1 MEGND
6 WSSRNWD
13 QATPM
18 SASQSNITSSTPLGA
33 TLAPGGVTFRT
44 WAPNALEVYIASKQ
58 PSGTAPAAF
67 LKNSGDL
74 LVKDAEGCWGGFVP
88 GLNDG
93 DLYRFYVVG
102 TGSEG
107 FKRDPYAR
115 ELEFN
120 GYPDCNCIVRDPG
133 TYPWHDAAFR
143 APAFSDLI
151 IYQFHIGVFFAQDS
165 AGTDIR
171 RHRICKILD
180 VVDRIEYFADLGV
193 NAVMPL
199 PFQEYQGENSL
210 GYNGTDLFSPEMDYA
225 VPAAELAPYVMRVN
239 RLLAAKGFASLTAAQ
254 LTGQINQFKAF
265 IDLCHLYGIAVIADV
280 VYNHAGGGFDDQSI
294 KFFDRQPYTTDNNSL
309 YFTDKDH
316 AGGRVFA
323 YSRHEVRQFL
333 IDNGKSLLQEYHV
346 DGLRYDQVTV
356 IAESGGWHFAQDLS
370 NTLRYV
376 KPEAVQ
382 IAEYWDND
390 PGNRWKGIAAPPY
403 GMGFD
408 IGYSDALRDILRDLI
423 AQTTG
428 GRSARVNFDKLRDA
442 LYMTYQD
449 SARWT
454 VFQCIENHDLLDFNH
469 TGQDRQPRIAALAD
483 PSNARSWYARSRAK
497 VATGLLL
504 TAPGVPMI
512 FMGQEFLEDKYWTD
526 WPGRPELLIWWDGL
540 AGEDKHMSDQ
550 HRCTRDLMWLR
561 RKHPALR
568 GEGINVFHV
577 HNDNRVI
584 AIHRWLPGVGRD
596 VVVVA
601 SLNESTFYNHG
612 YRLGFPCGG
621 HWNEVFNSDIY
632 DPWFNPNAQGNPGGI
647 TADGPGWHGLPT
659 SAEITLPANSVLMFA
674 RDGGDF

>member
-1 MEGND
+1 MG
-6 WSSRNWD
+6 SRATNGLPRNCE
-13 QATPM
+13 QAVPM
-18 SASQSNITSSTPLGA
+18 PASQSNITSSTPLGA

-44 WAPNALEVYIASKQ
+44 WAPEALEVYIALKQ
-58 PSGTAPAAF
+58 PTGTVPADIP
-67 LKNSGDL
+67 KNPGDL
-74 LVKDAEGCWGGFVP
+74 LVKDGEDFWAGFVP
-88 GLNDG
+88 GLKDG

-120 GYPDCNCIVRDPG
+120 GYPDCNCMVRDPG
-133 TYPWHDAAFR
+133 TYPWHDAGFR
-143 APAFSDLI
+143 PPAFSDLI

-180 VVDRIEYFADLGV
+180 VVDRIEYFADLGM

-225 VPAAELAPYVMRVN
+225 VPAAELAPYVARVN
-239 RLLAAKGFASLTAAQ
+239 RLLAAKGFDPLTAAH

-265 IDLCHLYGIAVIADV
+265 IDLCHLYGVAVIADV

-294 KFFDRQPYTTDNNSL
+294 KFLDRQPATTDNNSL
-309 YFTDKDH
+309 YFTDQDH

-323 YSRHEVRQFL
+323 FWKQEVRQFL
-333 IDNGKSLLQEYHV
+333 IDNGKMLLEEYHV

-356 IAESGGWHFAQDLS
+356 IAESGGWYFAQDLT
-370 NTLRYV
+370 NTLRFV
-376 KPEAVQ
+376 KPAAVQ

-390 PGNRWKGIAAPPY
+390 PGNRWKGIAVPPY

-408 IGYSDALRDILRDLI
+408 MGYSDALRDTLRDLI

-428 GRSARVNFDKLRDA
+428 GRTARVNLDKLRDA
-442 LYMTYQD
+442 LYMTYKD
-449 SARWT
+449 SSRWT

-469 TGQDRQPRIAALAD
+469 TGRDRQPRIAALAD

-504 TAPGVPMI
+504 TAPGLPMI
-512 FMGQEFLEDKYWTD
+512 FMGQEFLEDKYWSD
-526 WPGRPELLIWWDGL
+526 WQGRPDLLIWWDGL
-540 AGEDKHMSDQ
+540 
-550 HRCTRDLMWLR
+550 
-561 RKHPALR
+561 
-568 GEGINVFHV
+568 
-577 HNDNRVI
+577 
-584 AIHRWLPGVGRD
+584 VGRD

-601 SLNESTFYNHG
+601 SLNEDTFFDHS
-612 YRLGFPCGG
+612 YRLGFPGDG
-621 HWNEVFNSDIY
+621 HWEEVFNSDVY
-632 DPWFNPNAQGNPGGI
+632 DNFFNPNVQG
-647 TADGPGWHGLPT
+647 
-659 SAEITLPANSVLMFA
+659 
-674 RDGGDF
+674 